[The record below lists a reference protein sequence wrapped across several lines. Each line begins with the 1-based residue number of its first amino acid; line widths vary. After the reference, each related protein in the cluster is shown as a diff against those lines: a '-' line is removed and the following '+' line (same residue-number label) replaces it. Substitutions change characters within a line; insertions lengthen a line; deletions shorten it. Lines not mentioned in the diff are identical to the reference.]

1 MKKISKFL
9 LFLLAFS
16 PAFAFAGPFDPPPTD
31 ISVLVLNQIFG
42 GLLQGGQNAFG
53 ESIKTF
59 NSIILSLGGILAA
72 YTILAGTLGT
82 AHDGEMLG
90 KKFSS
95 VWIPIRYS
103 LGTALVLPV
112 IPGGYCVMQQIVMWL
127 VLQGVGLADI
137 VWTSYVGAPI
147 GSLTAKM
154 NNSNKQ
160 NVLKFAEHVALA
172 SGCTY
177 AAASI
182 YNAGS
187 STVSTLLQPI
197 NAAPNFTMKHDVEN
211 GKYYFGNQATI
222 ANIIMNNKKQ
232 CGEITL
238 PGAVDKD
245 IAKFYG
251 TVGNKVGASA
261 PSGGKLGAINIAFAT
276 PSTEPIYLAHTKA
289 ADAVIQKI
297 NTAAQNA
304 VASETAIPY
313 SIVIKSA
320 EEYIN
325 SVEVASATYVSGSN
339 DSIAKLKEQSSQQG
353 WFLAGAWY
361 TRLTML
367 NYHIQQS
374 VNMAPKGESST
385 SLGSVFNFLD
395 SINPAIEKVQGEILV
410 KNGQSTNISNA
421 EKDEGDSK
429 DGEKS
434 ANTLVNKL
442 INSFTGIDIKEL
454 NANEKPPVIILQEAG
469 DALIDMWMNTM
480 LLLLDASILS
490 LLSMGAA
497 TPIFITIIGFIAA
510 PAAALVGIG
519 FTLGYMLPNL
529 PFLMWIGV
537 ILGWLIMVIEA
548 ILAAPLWAIMHLHPN
563 GDDLTGK
570 GANGYMLVLG
580 LTLRPVLTVFGLIAA
595 LVVTD
600 LMGEF
605 VNKIFFS
612 VFQIGNAG
620 GIKGFLVIF
629 FSFSIYTMSQ
639 FSLFKKT
646 FSLMHVIPDQLLR
659 WIGGGGEQLGQY
671 AGSIADGAGRAQG
684 AIAAASSFAGEKA
697 VSSLGNSINL
707 GKQIKDNKDNK
718 KLSEKSE
725 NLQLNNKFGEGTSEQ
740 ASATIQNGAKNGAAG
755 GALGWLGK
763 QNNNKMR
770 SDKAAYNSGLERS
783 AAAGGQDGVEEYQKG
798 MSEASENGYEKF
810 GGTIE
815 GAAKGVAANVE
826 QTQLNKQVSTF
837 NSEDGNEASAFM
849 QKVAGTPSGKIDAK
863 RAAPAL
869 ALLNQGREVLG
880 STELANVLEQASR
893 IPDRSKAREH
903 VQKSVAEAKFAKTSR
918 KHGVTGDIAA
928 ELGEVASIGAPVE
941 PPLQSIDSTDGTIR
955 PPGQLLNSAESQETV
970 NLAGVSNA
978 ANNGITSP
986 NIVNPATRIGDVE

>member
-53 ESIKTF
+53 DSIKTF

-147 GSLTAKM
+147 GDLTARM
-154 NNSNKQ
+154 NSSNKQ

-172 SGCTY
+172 AGCTY
-177 AAASI
+177 AGASV
-182 YNAGS
+182 YNPGNS
-187 STVSTLLQPI
+187 VISTALQPL
-197 NAAPNFTMKHDVEN
+197 NAAPNFTMAVKD
-211 GKYYFGNQATI
+211 GKYYYGNQSTV
-222 ANIIMNNKKQ
+222 ANVIMNGKKD

-238 PGAVDKD
+238 PGSIDSDTATY
-245 IAKFYG
+245 YG
-251 TVGNKVGASA
+251 TVATNLGSPA
-261 PSGGKLGAINIAFAT
+261 PSGGKLGAINTAFVT
-276 PSTEPIYLAHTKA
+276 PSTEDIYKAHTTSAIK
-289 ADAVIQKI
+289 VINDLNKV
-297 NTAAQNA
+297 AQNA

-313 SIVIKSA
+313 SAVVKAAEQYIKT
-320 EEYIN
+320 
-325 SVEVASATYVSGSN
+325 VETAGLTYASGSN
-339 DSIAKLKEQSSQQG
+339 DSIAKLKQQSAEQG

-374 VNMAPKGESST
+374 INKSPGAESST
-385 SLGSVFNFLD
+385 SLGSKFSFLD
-395 SINPAIEKVQGEILV
+395 TVNPVIEKVQSEILE
-410 KNGQSTNISNA
+410 KNGQTSAITKS
-421 EKDEGDSK
+421 EKDDGDSK
-429 DGEKS
+429 EGEKS
-434 ANTLVNKL
+434 KSSLVNKL
-442 INSFTGIDIKEL
+442 INSFTGIDIRHL
-454 NANEKPPVIILQEAG
+454 QNSEKPPVIILQEAG
-469 DALIDMWMNTM
+469 DSLIDMWENTM
-480 LLLLDASILS
+480 LALLGASGLA
-490 LLSMGAA
+490 LLTMGAA

-612 VFQIGNAG
+612 VFQIGNAT

-629 FSFSIYTMSQ
+629 FSFTIYTMSQ

-725 NLQLNNKFGEGTSEQ
+725 NLQTNNKFGEGAAEQ
-740 ASATIQNGAKNGAAG
+740 ANATIQNGAKNGAAG
-755 GALGWLGK
+755 GGALGWLGK
-763 QNNNKMR
+763 QNSNKMR

-783 AAAGGQDGVEEYQKG
+783 AASGGQDGVEEYQQG
-798 MSEASENGYEKF
+798 MAEASENGYEKF

-815 GAAKGVAANVE
+815 GAAKGVAAQVE
-826 QTQLNKQVSTF
+826 QNQLNKQVSTF
-837 NSEDGNEASAFM
+837 NSEGGNEASAFM
-849 QKVAGTPSGKIDAK
+849 QKVAGTASGKIDAK

-869 ALLNQGREVLG
+869 SLLNQGREVLG
-880 STELANVLEQASR
+880 ATALSNVLEQASSM
-893 IPDRSKAREH
+893 PDRSKAREF
-903 VQKSVAEAKFAKTSR
+903 VQRSVAEAKFAKTNR
-918 KHGVTGDIAA
+918 KQ
-928 ELGEVASIGAPVE
+928 EVASTLESRAEIGADT
-941 PPLQSIDSTDGTIR
+941 QSSEIVQTPTIDSTDGTIR
-955 PPGQLLNSAESQETV
+955 PPGQPLNSAESQETID
-970 NLAGVSNA
+970 LASISNN
-978 ANNGITSP
+978 ANR
-986 NIVNPATRIGDVE
+986 NIPTEPPPQM